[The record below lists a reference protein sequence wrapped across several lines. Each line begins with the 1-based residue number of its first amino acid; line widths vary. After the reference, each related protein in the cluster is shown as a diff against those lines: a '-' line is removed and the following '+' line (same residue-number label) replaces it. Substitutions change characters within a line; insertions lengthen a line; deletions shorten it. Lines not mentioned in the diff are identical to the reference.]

1 MNSTKIR
8 LKIDRQKLSWLKFV
22 MESYEGL
29 ALTTTL
35 DSISGLVMISIAP
48 GAEAEV
54 ADLILEMKA
63 DLGVVEGWGDIDA
76 LINNRHNPLS
86 TNWQ

>member
-1 MNSTKIR
+1 MYSTQVR
-8 LKIDRQKLSWLKFV
+8 LKIDRQKLSWLKFI

-35 DSISGLVMISIAP
+35 DPISGLVLLSIAP

-54 ADLILEMKA
+54 AMLIEAMKA
-63 DLGVVEGWGDIDA
+63 ELGLVESWSDLTA
-76 LINNRHNPLS
+76 LHQTCLDKS
-86 TNWQ
+86 L